1 MIETEKNLYRAEINL
16 AWCQYYPLNYEWKP
30 PKVPPTPGSTS
41 DKWLSERQK
50 FWLIVEMCFVK
61 GTLPDI
67 RAGEFGGVSDVSS
80 ASIEQAMA
88 NKQGKPDFAQCH
100 YVRLI
105 HDSDL
110 ESARD
115 RFYSCVKRL
124 KSSDSTSLTEV
135 LRKELAIAEVD
146 MMYGIFSP
154 KSRTYEPLDVWRHL
168 ASDVPNTEPS
178 LHGSAAQLW
187 SLVRHCMSTKQLPD
201 LREGRLDKV
210 DENADILLTMPERGP
225 CVEPAESE
233 QPQARRSSSSK
244 VKSEASDDGDCSL
257 DAVDGDASPINSSE
271 YDRSHVEVSDSGD
284 DDPPMSI
291 SQNSDLVVTNIGEE
305 DEEDSQSDSVQA
317 IEERRNHRDDSD
329 TEMESMD
336 TYPHS
341 AQDTGR
347 DLVTATSRRART
359 LAELSPE
366 DLNAQIRYFHIP
378 KRADDVSRS
387 SLVRC
392 LTCGAKG
399 HMAADCEMLD
409 CTTCGAFNDHITADC
424 PLNVKC
430 PKCRAPG
437 HTEEACS
444 SKLRMPREDITC
456 DLCDC
461 RGHVEEDCELFWRT
475 SGAPWN
481 FNLPL
486 GQIRV
491 SCHECGLTGHLG
503 NECPSRRPR
512 KPMGTSSWSIH
523 QTGPTPTS
531 YGSAELK
538 PPERATK
545 KCKILDP
552 SKSNPGDE
560 EDRLVIPSN
569 PHVRAKTPAAGKIR
583 INIPDNPK
591 TSATNAP
598 AVNVLANEKH
608 RKRADETKKTS
619 NPAIAPPTQPPIR
632 WQDIPRTLGAPPQM
646 GQWSVINAYPGTHVR
661 SPTLSQASHSATT
674 NGPYGRHPPP
684 LPLGRPPPPLP
695 AAVQAYQQ
703 GHQYNHS
710 QQYGW
715 R

>member
-1 MIETEKNLYRAEINL
+1 M
-16 AWCQYYPLNYEWKP
+16 YEWTS
-30 PKVPPTPGSTS
+30 PKLPPTPGSTI
-41 DKWLSERQK
+41 DKGFTERQK
-50 FWLIVEMCFVK
+50 FWLLVEMCLGK

-67 RAGEFGGVSDVSS
+67 RAGQFGEILNGSNVSRER
-80 ASIEQAMA
+80 AIAIG
-88 NKQGKPDFAQCH
+88 QGKQEFANCYRPRLTQDPDLQLARERYYACAQ
-100 YVRLI
+100 
-105 HDSDL
+105 
-110 ESARD
+110 
-115 RFYSCVKRL
+115 RL
-124 KSSDSTSLTEV
+124 KSSDSTSPTDV
-135 LRKELAIAEVD
+135 LQEELAIAEVD
-146 MMYGIFSP
+146 VMYCIYYP
-154 KSRTYEPLDVWRHL
+154 KSRTYEPLNAWRISHIE
-168 ASDVPNTEPS
+168 SDVLNTEPS
-178 LHGSAAQLW
+178 LYGSSAQLW
-187 SLVRHCMSTKQLPD
+187 YLVRHCMSTKRLPD
-201 LREGRLDKV
+201 LREGRLDEYDHNGGK
-210 DENADILLTMPERGP
+210 LLTTPERGP

-233 QPQARRSSSSK
+233 QPEGRRSPSSK
-244 VKSEASDDGDCSL
+244 VKPEASDNGGSSHE
-257 DAVDGDASPINSSE
+257 AVDGSATPTHSSE
-271 YDRSHVEVSDSGD
+271 DHRSDVEVSGSSD
-284 DDPPMSI
+284 DDARMSI
-291 SQNSDLVVTNIGEE
+291 SQNSDLFVTNIGEE
-305 DEEDSQSDSVQA
+305 DEEDSQSDSMRA
-317 IEERRNHRDDSD
+317 IEEGRNYRDDSD
-329 TEMESMD
+329 AEAESMD

-341 AQDTGR
+341 AQDTGL
-347 DLVTATSRRART
+347 DLDTATRSTART

-378 KRADDVSRS
+378 KRAEEVSRS

-430 PKCRAPG
+430 PRCRAPG
-437 HTEEACS
+437 HVEEACS

-456 DLCDC
+456 DLCNC

-503 NECPSRRPR
+503 NECPTRRPR

-531 YGSAELK
+531 FGSAELK

-545 KCKILDP
+545 KRKILDP
-552 SKSNPGDE
+552 SKRNPGEE
-560 EDRLVIPSN
+560 EDRLPIPSN
-569 PHVRAKTPAAGKIR
+569 QQVKAKPPAIGKIR
-583 INIPDNPK
+583 INIPDSPK
-591 TSATNAP
+591 PNGTNAP
-598 AVNVLANEKH
+598 AVNVLAKEKNRKHPNESIK
-608 RKRADETKKTS
+608 TTS
-619 NPAIAPPTQPPIR
+619 NQAIAPPAQTPIR
-632 WQDIPRTLGAPPQM
+632 WEDIPRTLGAPPQM
-646 GQWSVINAYPGTHVR
+646 GQWSVINAYPGT
-661 SPTLSQASHSATT
+661 SAPSEASQSATA
-674 NGPYGRHPPP
+674 NEYYRSHPP
-684 LPLGRPPPPLP
+684 LPFGRPPPPPLP